1 MSSHRPQSRADE
13 AIGGGDT
20 AQDVDEQRD
29 GVVGDVVGEGVADAG
44 DGNSAEATGAEVDM
58 VGAGG
63 GGGDELQRRKRA
75 ESLGGEGATA
85 EDHGG
90 AYGRERR
97 RGRRRRLVRV
107 DQAKMDGEE
116 VD

>member
-1 MSSHRPQSRADE
+1 MSSQRPQCRADE
-13 AIGGGDT
+13 PIEVGD
-20 AQDVDEQRD
+20 AAVDADEQSD
-29 GVVGDVVGEGVADAG
+29 GVVGESVADAG
-44 DGNSAEATGAEVDM
+44 DGDSAEETGAEVNV
-58 VGAGG
+58 VGSGG

-75 ESLGGEGATA
+75 ESVGVEGAVA